1 MSKRKKSSFNKLLV
15 YAKPHQGKLF
25 FVCFWAVFLAI
36 ISAFRPFL
44 LNFTIDNYLI
54 EVKKETNV
62 IQQYFEG
69 LMLSIFPGN
78 DNFSNLKILV
88 VIMFVALLLEAISQ
102 FYFTYIANWL
112 GQDIIKDLRNKLYDH
127 ITSFKMK
134 YFDNE
139 PVGKLVTRSVSDIE
153 SIASIFS
160 QGLFMIVSD
169 VLKMVVILGIMFFM
183 NWKLSLIVLLAMP
196 VLIYA
201 TDVFQK
207 KMKVAFNE
215 VRNEVANLNTFV
227 QERLTG
233 MKIVQLFNRE
243 AIELEKFKEINQK
256 HNVAWLKNILYN
268 SIFFPIADIVSSL
281 TLGAIVYY
289 AGISII
295 NGDTLTTVGDLFAY
309 TMLINMLFNP
319 LRQIAD
325 KFNVMQMGIIAAD
338 RVFEIL
344 EKEENV
350 QDNGTVEATH
360 FKGLI
365 QLKDV
370 RFSYIKNEEVLKGI
384 NLEVQP
390 GETIAIVGSTGAGK
404 STIINLLNRF
414 YEINSG
420 EITIDNRNI
429 NEYTLESLRK
439 QIAIVLQDVFLFAD
453 TIYHNITLHNEVI
466 TREDVITAAKKIG
479 VHDFIMSLPEG
490 YDYNVKERGVML
502 SSGQRQLIAFLRAY
516 VSNPSILILD
526 EATSSI
532 DTHSEELIQK
542 ATETITKDRTS
553 IVIAHRLATVINAS
567 KIIVMDK
574 GQIVEF
580 GKHSELVNKPNGYYK
595 KLYDSQFAVEVE

>member
-1 MSKRKKSSFNKLLV
+1 MKFIKSNSLKKVLH
-15 YAKPHQGKLF
+15 YAKPYQKRF
-25 FVCFWAVFLAI
+25 NWVIVWAIL
-36 ISAFRPFL
+36 
-44 LNFTIDNYLI
+44 
-54 EVKKETNV
+54 
-62 IQQYFEG
+62 
-69 LMLSIFPGN
+69 LSIFAATRPYL
-78 DNFSNLKILV
+78 LKQTVDEYIKPEDKHGLLLYVILMAAV
-88 VIMFVALLLEAISQ
+88 LLLEVVAQ
-102 FYFTYIANWL
+102 FYFTYWANWL
-112 GQDIIKDLRNKLYDH
+112 GQDIIKDIREKLFHH

-169 VLKMVVILGIMFFM
+169 VLKMIVILGIMFFM
-183 NWKLSLIVLLAMP
+183 NWKLSIIVLLAMP

-207 KMKVAFNE
+207 KMKVAFND
-215 VRNEVANLNTFV
+215 VRNEIANLNTFV

-295 NGDTLTTVGDLFAY
+295 NGDTITTVGDLFAY

-344 EKEENV
+344 EKDENI
-350 QDNGTVEATH
+350 QNNGDLKATH

-365 QLKDV
+365 QLKNV
-370 RFSYIKNEEVLKGI
+370 HFSYVENEEVLKGI

-420 EITIDNRNI
+420 QITIDNHNI
-429 NEYTLESLRK
+429 NEYTLESLRQ

-453 TIYHNITLHNEVI
+453 TIYYNITLHNEAI
-466 TREDVITAAKKIG
+466 TKEDVIAAAKKIG

-574 GQIVEF
+574 GQIVEQ
-580 GKHSELVNKPNGYYK
+580 GTHQELLAKPNGYYK
-595 KLYDSQFAVEVE
+595 KLYDSQFAAEVE